1 MRVVIQRVKK
11 AQVDIE
17 GKTVG
22 SIDQGLVVLLGIEM
36 ADSLE
41 DVIWIVKKITQ
52 LRIFSDTEGIMNR
65 SLLDVAG
72 GLLLISQFTLMAAT
86 KKGNRP
92 SYIRAAKHD
101 HAIPMYEA
109 FIAEAE
115 KVMGKSIA
123 TGVFGA
129 DMQVSLCNDGPVT
142 IQLDSKNKE

>member
-109 FIAEAE
+109 FIAEIE

-142 IQLDSKNKE
+142 LQLDSKNKE